1 MSTAYK
7 SSSLTQ
13 SELTKS
19 HEGSLETVMERGC
32 LPGAVD
38 LWWGMRL
45 VHGKLSQ
52 AGRMQRAKPPTPPS
66 FQRPAQLLN
75 HLEVREQE
83 PVLMQDNLLGWR
95 IMYCQFREQMGG
107 FQHSKW
113 KINNPSIV
121 WYYKEYRQGNCLVVQ
136 WLGFPAYTAKA
147 RVQFQV
153 KELSSINPEV
163 WQKKKLSWR
172 VLVPLNFLILSGW
185 LHSLF
190 LKIVNIICFIGFE
203 GISPTLAQGMRSG
216 RTWDILVNISHIIG
230 NETKT
235 YRNYINSSKVTYP
248 KTCRARR
255 HAQV

>member
-32 LPGAVD
+32 LPEAVD

-121 WYYKEYRQGNCLVVQ
+121 WYRKEYRQGNCLVVQ
-136 WLGFPAYTAKA
+136 WLGFPAYTA
-147 RVQFQV
+147 
-153 KELSSINPEV
+153 
-163 WQKKKLSWR
+163 
-172 VLVPLNFLILSGW
+172 
-185 LHSLF
+185 
-190 LKIVNIICFIGFE
+190 
-203 GISPTLAQGMRSG
+203 
-216 RTWDILVNISHIIG
+216 
-230 NETKT
+230 
-235 YRNYINSSKVTYP
+235 
-248 KTCRARR
+248 
-255 HAQV
+255 